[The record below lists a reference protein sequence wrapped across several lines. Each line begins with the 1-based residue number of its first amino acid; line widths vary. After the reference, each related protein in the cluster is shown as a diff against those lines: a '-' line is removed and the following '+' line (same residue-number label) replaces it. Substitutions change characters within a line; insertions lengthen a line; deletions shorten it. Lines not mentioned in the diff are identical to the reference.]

1 MVEDGIDR
9 EAGDG
14 IDACLAGY
22 VFAVGDNG
30 VDGDEQVVGYFFVGL
45 AVGHGGEDF
54 LLALGK
60 YLRVV

>member
-1 MVEDGIDR
+1 MIEDGIDR

-22 VFAVGDNG
+22 VFAVSDYG
-30 VDGDEQVVGYFFVGL
+30 VDGDEQVIGYFFVGL
-45 AVGHGGEDF
+45 AVGHGCEDF

-60 YLRVV
+60 HFRVV